1 MVTPDS
7 FDVKFTSREVSA
19 WGGLTLLKRMLDGMD
34 FKSAMQSWGLPK
46 PGSNRGYAPGQLID
60 RIYLGPS
67 LSEIDGA
74 AIRAAAKAHGLEDRI
89 RVTSMLGTP
98 RYT

>member
-1 MVTPDS
+1 MAEEFGVVVPEHGVKVE
-7 FDVKFTSREVSA
+7 FDI
-19 WGGLTLLKRMLDGMD
+19 
-34 FKSAMQSWGLPK
+34 P
-46 PGSNRGYAPGQLID
+46 QLID

-67 LSEIDGA
+67 LSELDIA
-74 AIRAAAKAHGLEDRI
+74 AIRSAAKTHDLEDRI